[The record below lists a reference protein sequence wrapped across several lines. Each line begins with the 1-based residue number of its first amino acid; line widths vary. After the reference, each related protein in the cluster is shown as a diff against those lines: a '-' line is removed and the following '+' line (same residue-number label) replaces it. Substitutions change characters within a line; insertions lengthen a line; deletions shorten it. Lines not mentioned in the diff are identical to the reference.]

1 MYTSTKKCICTY
13 FLKCSSISLLK
24 CLANICCISLCW
36 SSTASRQAGLN
47 SHSIISLFW
56 VPEEDASLCLSF
68 LFVKCSLGWNVWH
81 VLISLMWHYYCSSLR
96 TAVVSFPVCHLS
108 LLGQIHPAFLAGSA
122 FTLWKGFLSVGLLP
136 FYRWES
142 KRWSTQGKSKQKHGA
157 HRLIQW
163 KAFFWSLL
171 FISHFYN
178 TCW

>member
-68 LFVKCSLGWNVWH
+68 LFVKCGLGWNVWH
-81 VLISLMWHYYCSSLR
+81 VLISLMWHYYCSSLT
-96 TAVVSFPVCHLS
+96 TAVVSFLACRLS
-108 LLGQIHPAFLAGSA
+108 LLTQIHPAFLAGSA
-122 FTLWKGFLSVGLLP
+122 FTLWVGFLVVGLLP

-142 KRWSTQGKSKQKHGA
+142 KRWSTQGKSEQKQGA

-171 FISHFYN
+171 FLY
-178 TCW
+178 